1 MIHGCSFSTTMMN
14 DTLTEHDML
23 HSCVLK
29 YFLPRSQFKEQVEDE
44 FLGEHYMPVEEV
56 AFSFGHT
63 NSALTISRWTVNLKR
78 QADLASGCRILLTII
93 II

>member
-14 DTLTEHDML
+14 DTLTEYML

-29 YFLPRSQFKEQVEDE
+29 YFLPISQFKEQVE

-56 AFSFGHT
+56 GFSFGHT
-63 NSALTISRWTVNLKR
+63 SALTISRWTVNLKR
-78 QADLASGCRILLTII
+78 HADLASGCGILLTVII
-93 II
+93 I